1 MNAKTLGWLLGVIRV
16 QQYVG
21 KLEKMEQEKEE
32 KKIVAEEKK
41 HARPFFGNLPGR
53 TSFVENL
60 YDYISASNLA

>member
-21 KLEKMEQEKEE
+21 KLEKMEQEEE
-32 KKIVAEEKK
+32 KKVVAEEKK